1 MPGAVCAEAGRTCR
15 HKAQRLAS
23 TRIRKGRDMGY
34 KSSDDKIK
42 RRRAK
47 KNRARAIDEQ
57 VRSWDEENALGGV
70 AR

>member
-1 MPGAVCAEAGRTCR
+1 
-15 HKAQRLAS
+15 
-23 TRIRKGRDMGY
+23 MGY